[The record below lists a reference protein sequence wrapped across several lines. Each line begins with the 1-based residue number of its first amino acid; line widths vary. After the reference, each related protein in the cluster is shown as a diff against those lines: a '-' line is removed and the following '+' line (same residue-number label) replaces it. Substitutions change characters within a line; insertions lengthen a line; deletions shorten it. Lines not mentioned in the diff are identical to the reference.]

1 MVTQNSL
8 CTCEEKHYL
17 KKFKL
22 ICYYCQSKC
31 LMTGF
36 TPYFNSKLRLKKSLL
51 IVLKIGASTFYVARK
66 KWQFFTLKI

>member
-17 KKFKL
+17 KKNQINL
-22 ICYYCQSKC
+22 HYCRSKC

-36 TPYFNSKLRLKKSLL
+36 TLYFNSKLRLKKSLL

-66 KWQFFTLKI
+66 KLQFFTLKV